1 VQIRLFALAALAA
14 LAATASGLAISA
26 QPLHI
31 SYIEKPP
38 YYYTDPQGQPRGFM
52 IERVRQV
59 MELAGVDFRLESKPP
74 SRALHE
80 LRHEPAGNCSIGWF
94 KTAEREGFARFSLP
108 VYYDRP
114 LIAAALPARAAE
126 LGKTNG
132 LAGMLALPG
141 VRVGA
146 VASYSYGDAVD
157 QMLAPLAE
165 RVDRAPT
172 PSSNFSKLVAGRF
185 DFAIFNT
192 EDLDYLVSQAPE
204 LGPRVARINLPDVPP
219 GKPRHLMCSL
229 TVDAALIQRFDQA
242 ISRLRFDRVK

>member
-1 VQIRLFALAALAA
+1 MPAVAE
-14 LAATASGLAISA
+14 
-26 QPLHI
+26 PLLV

-38 YYYTDPQGQPRGFM
+38 YYYTDPQGKPRGFM

-59 MELAGVDFRLESKPP
+59 MTQAGVDYRLEAKPP
-74 SRALHE
+74 SRVLHE
-80 LRHEPAGNCSIGWF
+80 LRHEAVGNCSIGWF
-94 KTAEREGFARFSLP
+94 KTAEREGFARFTQP
-108 VYYDRP
+108 IYYDRP

-126 LGKTNG
+126 LKKASG

-146 VASYSYGDAVD
+146 VAGYSYGDAVD
-157 QMLAPLAE
+157 QMLTPLGE
-165 RVDRAPT
+165 RVDRAPA
-172 PSSNFSKLVAGRF
+172 PSSNFAKLVAGRF

-192 EDLDYLVSQAPE
+192 EDLDHLVSQAPE

-219 GKPRHLMCSL
+219 GKARHLMCSL
-229 TVDAALIQRFDQA
+229 TVDPALIQRFDQA